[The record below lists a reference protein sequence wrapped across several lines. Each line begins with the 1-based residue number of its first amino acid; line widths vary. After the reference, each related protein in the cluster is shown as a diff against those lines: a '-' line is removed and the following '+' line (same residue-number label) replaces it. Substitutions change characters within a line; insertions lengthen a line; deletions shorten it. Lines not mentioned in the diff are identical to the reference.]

1 MEKRNESSKKLWQRL
16 MAAFLVVVFILGMVL
31 TMRAQIRFSGLNYVG
46 QVAEYAAHLTEDNT
60 AYLSRGTLDRAWTI
74 LRSTVRRPRS
84 YEDYDMYAS
93 LAIAREDYETAV
105 PYMRGCVDTYDGGD
119 NKELAMLNLRLASL
133 YVLQEDYTAGVEAL
147 DRAIELD
154 GTLAPAWF
162 LRAELQLTLGDAAAA
177 VEDLGVYR
185 TLESSDAVILAS
197 LGSLYETTGDLEAA
211 VECYSAGLADQRS
224 YSVDLLCDRARCLV
238 LLGRL
243 DEARQDL
250 DSYFARD
257 GEDPDGEAAAMLA
270 VCRMNDEDY
279 AGAYEM
285 FHRALR
291 DGYATPYLLYSQS
304 VLCAYLCGDY
314 AAAIHDGEKAIAL
327 AEENGENSGELHFW
341 VGLAGLVSGDYAA
354 ADVHLQQASDL
365 RADLADL
372 SYYRGVSALAQGE
385 IEAAI
390 AYFTDSAERG
400 ESITQS
406 LYDRAVCYLALENI
420 EEAAAD
426 LRTVIER
433 GDEQELSAKAEELLA
448 GF

>member
-1 MEKRNESSKKLWQRL
+1 MPRHRPGTAFRL
-16 MAAFLVVVFILGMVL
+16 
-31 TMRAQIRFSGLNYVG
+31 R
-46 QVAEYAAHLTEDNT
+46 
-60 AYLSRGTLDRAWTI
+60 
-74 LRSTVRRPRS
+74 
-84 YEDYDMYAS
+84 
-93 LAIAREDYETAV
+93 
-105 PYMRGCVDTYDGGD
+105 
-119 NKELAMLNLRLASL
+119 
-133 YVLQEDYTAGVEAL
+133 
-147 DRAIELD
+147 
-154 GTLAPAWF
+154 
-162 LRAELQLTLGDAAAA
+162 AAA

-304 VLCAYLCGDY
+304 VLCAYL
-314 AAAIHDGEKAIAL
+314 
-327 AEENGENSGELHFW
+327 
-341 VGLAGLVSGDYAA
+341 
-354 ADVHLQQASDL
+354 
-365 RADLADL
+365 
-372 SYYRGVSALAQGE
+372 
-385 IEAAI
+385 
-390 AYFTDSAERG
+390 
-400 ESITQS
+400 SITPLPS
-406 LYDRAVCYLALENI
+406 MTGKRLSPWPRKTART
-420 EEAAAD
+420 AASCTSGWGWPVWFPATTP
-426 LRTVIER
+426 RPTSICSR
-433 GDEQELSAKAEELLA
+433 PPTCAPTWRI
-448 GF
+448 